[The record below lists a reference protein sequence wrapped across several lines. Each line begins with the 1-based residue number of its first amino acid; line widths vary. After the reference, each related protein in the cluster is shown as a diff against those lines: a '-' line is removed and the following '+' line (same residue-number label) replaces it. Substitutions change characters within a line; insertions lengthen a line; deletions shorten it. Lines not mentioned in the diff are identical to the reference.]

1 MSRRSNRKFWD
12 RYFSA
17 RRLYN
22 FISSATVGKGGR
34 RKDASLPE
42 AAMAK
47 VNAVRH
53 THTKVG
59 ERMIDLPPQQEN
71 NSDGKRQN
79 KNVLNNMTLTLSG
92 VTLKKNAVILFD
104 DPFSILADN

>member
-12 RYFSA
+12 RCFSA

-34 RKDASLPE
+34 RKDATLPE

-53 THTKVG
+53 THTMVR
-59 ERMIDLPPQQEN
+59 ETMIDLLSQQEN
-71 NSDGKRQN
+71 NSDCKEQN
-79 KNVLNNMTLTLSG
+79 KNVLNNMRPALSG
-92 VTLKKNAVILFD
+92 VPEK
-104 DPFSILADN
+104 